1 MGYKRKRGIEKDV
14 LVFDLNRDVNG
25 VPFMEVGEKGCLQVG
40 PDLRGKVNKELF
52 RKRHVCDIYGTLE
65 LPV

>member
-1 MGYKRKRGIEKDV
+1 M
-14 LVFDLNRDVNG
+14 VFDLNSDVDG

-40 PDLRGKVNKELF
+40 PDLWGKVNKELF
-52 RKRHVCDIYGTLE
+52 RKRGVCDIYGTLE

>member
-14 LVFDLNRDVNG
+14 LVFDLNSDVNG

-52 RKRHVCDIYGTLE
+52 
-65 LPV
+65 